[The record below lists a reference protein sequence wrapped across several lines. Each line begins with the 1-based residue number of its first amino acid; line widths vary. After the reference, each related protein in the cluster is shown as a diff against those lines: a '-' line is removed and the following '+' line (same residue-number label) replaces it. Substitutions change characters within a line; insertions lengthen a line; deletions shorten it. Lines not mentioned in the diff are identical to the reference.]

1 MDICQLFVGI
11 LMQVAESEFNFEL
24 CINMWWSNSARKA
37 MNTDLKISQKVG
49 EKIKCKNV
57 VKLHFVTNMKE
68 IIV

>member
-1 MDICQLFVGI
+1 MDIYQLFVGI

-37 MNTDLKISQKVG
+37 MNTDLKIFTKSRGKF
-49 EKIKCKNV
+49 KWKNF

>member
-1 MDICQLFVGI
+1 MDIYQLFVGI

-37 MNTDLKISQKVG
+37 MKTLRFSQKVG
-49 EKIKCKNV
+49 EKIKWKNF